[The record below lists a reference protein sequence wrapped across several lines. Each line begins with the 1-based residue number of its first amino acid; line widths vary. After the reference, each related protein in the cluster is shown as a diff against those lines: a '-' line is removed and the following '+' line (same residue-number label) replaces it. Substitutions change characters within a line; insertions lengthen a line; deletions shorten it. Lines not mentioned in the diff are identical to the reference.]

1 MKPSLSHCSRPF
13 LVIIMALATVVW
25 ASLPVQAA
33 DDATFTAVE
42 KDGAKVWEG
51 GGTVDL
57 KAHAYGPLMFK
68 VKNTLTAEH
77 GFAIDSMKVKEVIKP
92 GEEKTIRVPLENI
105 DKTVT
110 EHKVYCQLHPKHM
123 TAATLKVTGN

>member
-1 MKPSLSHCSRPF
+1 MNPSVSDWSRPF
-13 LVIIMALATVVW
+13 LVIIMALATVFW

-33 DDATFTAVE
+33 EDATFTAVE

-57 KAHAYGPLMFK
+57 KAHGSGPLMFK
-68 VKNTLTAEH
+68 VKNTLSAEH

-92 GEEKTIRVPLENI
+92 GEEKTISVDRKSV
-105 DKTVT
+105 V
-110 EHKVYCQLHPKHM
+110 
-123 TAATLKVTGN
+123 

>member
-1 MKPSLSHCSRPF
+1 MKPSISNWSKPF

-57 KAHAYGPLMFK
+57 KAHGSGPLMFK

-92 GEEKTIRVPLENI
+92 GEEKTISVPLENI
-105 DKTVT
+105 DTMVS
-110 EHKVYCQLHPKHM
+110 EHRVYCQLHPKHV
-123 TAATLKVTGN
+123 AATIKVAGK